1 MVGARGREEAR
12 AAGLLYGAVE
22 EPDATVKPERLRR
35 TEIFNR
41 QSLRVW
47 CGAGLSVLGGLA
59 AGFPLGG
66 LGGAVLIGAVVLMR
80 GRRARFQAAESFEHD
95 YPALLVAL
103 ASAVRTG
110 LDPLVALTN
119 ARELFP
125 PESPVRR
132 ELDRV
137 AEEIERGVT
146 EERAIA
152 AFGATSGHP
161 DVPLFRNA
169 FLLARREGSSLG
181 ECLHRLAKVTR
192 QRQSFRRKIRSAVAM
207 QKLSALGIA
216 GCAVFIGVFQSV
228 TNPTGLS
235 IALESDIG
243 RAALTGGVVL
253 MVSGLVWMFQ
263 LVKARI

>member
-1 MVGARGREEAR
+1 MRSWLGATLVAVGGIV
-12 AAGLLYGAVE
+12 GGAPV
-22 EPDATVKPERLRR
+22 V
-35 TEIFNR
+35 
-41 QSLRVW
+41 SV
-47 CGAGLSVLGGLA
+47 CGAL
-59 AGFPLGG
+59 
-66 LGGAVLIGAVVLMR
+66 VVLVLPSIR
-80 GRRARFQAAESFEHD
+80 SRRARFKAAENFERD

-110 LDPLVALTN
+110 LDPLVALMN

-125 PESPVRR
+125 AESPVRW
-132 ELDRV
+132 ELERV
-137 AEEIERGVT
+137 VEEIERGVP

-207 QKLSALGIA
+207 QKLSAIGIA
-216 GCAVFIGVFQSV
+216 GCAVFIGVFQSI
-228 TNPTGLS
+228 TNPTGLA
-235 IALESDIG
+235 IALSSEVG
-243 RAALTGGVVL
+243 RAALIGGAGL
-253 MVSGLVWMFQ
+253 MMAGLVWMFQ